1 LSARRLPRKKRRSI
15 TCKSIANPR
24 KLDKL
29 LKSVKTVQRIT
40 KIRTNSSNPRLSKT
54 IRSRASVVA
63 VVNRNKKKRNKRGL
77 TELSVVDKQIRSASS
92 SKSTM
97 ILIIIGRP
105 PRHSVVA
112 VIIKVKEEVN
122 REAVSIKDVAFEAT
136 VVEEVATATISFVKQ

>member
-1 LSARRLPRKKRRSI
+1 
-15 TCKSIANPR
+15 
-24 KLDKL
+24 
-29 LKSVKTVQRIT
+29 
-40 KIRTNSSNPRLSKT
+40 
-54 IRSRASVVA
+54 VA

-77 TELSVVDKQIRSASS
+77 RELSVVDKQIRSASS

-97 ILIIIGRP
+97 MLIIIGRP

-122 REAVSIKDVAFEAT
+122 REAVSIKDVGFEVT